1 MPFTE
6 KPAIILGVFPS
17 GKHEAFPGPAKRPDF
32 VV

>member
-6 KPAIILGVFPS
+6 KPAIILGVSPS
-17 GKHEAFPGPAKRPDF
+17 GKHEAFPEPAEHPEF